1 MYVVFPSLSSLN
13 SFIWLNSST
22 IIRDIE
28 GLRRA
33 GLATMAYYY
42 FDFRDVRKQDRN
54 GLLTSLL
61 SQFSAQSDT
70 CYEVLSQL
78 YSDNDGGGRKPTSS
92 SLTRCMKD
100 MLGLPGQGAIYI
112 IIDALD
118 ECPDI
123 SGVQSARETVLDVID
138 EVVNLDLLH
147 VHICVASRPEI
158 DIRNALEPLNPLQ
171 ISLHDQD
178 GQKNDIIEYI
188 KSTIHSDR
196 KMKNWREED
205 KQLVVE
211 TLSDKADGM

>member
-1 MYVVFPSLSSLN
+1 
-13 SFIWLNSST
+13 
-22 IIRDIE
+22 
-28 GLRRA
+28 
-33 GLATMAYYY
+33 MAYYY
-42 FDFRDVRKQDRN
+42 FDFRDIKKQDRN

-78 YSDNDGGGRKPTSS
+78 YSHNDAGGRKPTSR
-92 SLTRCMKD
+92 SLAQCMKD
-100 MLGLPGQGAIYI
+100 MLGSPGQGTIYI

-123 SGVQSARETVLDVID
+123 SGVQSAREKVLDHIN
-138 EVVNLDLLH
+138 ELVNLDLPKIRLC
-147 VHICVASRPEI
+147 IASRPEI

-205 KQLVVE
+205 KKLVID

>member
-1 MYVVFPSLSSLN
+1 MS
-13 SFIWLNSST
+13 
-22 IIRDIE
+22 
-28 GLRRA
+28 
-33 GLATMAYYY
+33 YYY
-42 FDFRDVRKQDRN
+42 FDFRDIKKQDRN

-61 SQFSAQSDT
+61 SQLSAESDT

-78 YSDNDGGGRKPTSS
+78 YSRNAGGTRKPNSS
-92 SLTRCMKD
+92 SLAQCMKD
-100 MLGLPGQGAIYI
+100 MLGLPRQGTIYI

-123 SGVQSARETVLDVID
+123 SGVQSAREKVLDLID
-138 EVVNLDLLH
+138 ELVNLDLPN

-188 KSTIHSDR
+188 KSVIHSDR
-196 KMKNWREED
+196 KMKNWREGD
-205 KQLVVE
+205 KKLVID

>member
-1 MYVVFPSLSSLN
+1 MYVVFPSLHQLN
-13 SFIWLNSST
+13 SLIWQISSA
-22 IIRDIE
+22 IIHDIE
-28 GLRRA
+28 GLCIA
-33 GLATMAYYY
+33 GLATMSYYY
-42 FDFRDVRKQDRN
+42 FDFRDIKKQDRN

-61 SQFSAQSDT
+61 SQLSAESDT
-70 CYEVLSQL
+70 CYEALSQL
-78 YSDNDGGGRKPTSS
+78 YSHNAGGTRKPTSS
-92 SLTRCMKD
+92 SLAQYMKN
-100 MLGLPGQGAIYI
+100 MLGLPRQGTIYI

-123 SGVQSARETVLDVID
+123 SGVQSAREKVLDLID
-138 EVVNLDLLH
+138 ELVNLDLPN

-188 KSTIHSDR
+188 KSVIHSDR

-205 KQLVVE
+205 KKLVID
-211 TLSDKADGM
+211 TLSNKADGM

>member
-1 MYVVFPSLSSLN
+1 
-13 SFIWLNSST
+13 
-22 IIRDIE
+22 
-28 GLRRA
+28 
-33 GLATMAYYY
+33 
-42 FDFRDVRKQDRN
+42 
-54 GLLTSLL
+54 
-61 SQFSAQSDT
+61 
-70 CYEVLSQL
+70 
-78 YSDNDGGGRKPTSS
+78 
-92 SLTRCMKD
+92 MKD
-100 MLGLPGQGAIYI
+100 MLGSPGQGTIYI

-123 SGVQSARETVLDVID
+123 SGVRSAREKVLDIID
-138 EVVNLDLLH
+138 ELVNLNLPN

-188 KSTIHSDR
+188 KSVIHSDQ

-205 KQLVVE
+205 KQLVID